1 MRDGVRE
8 EVGLDRLN
16 KRCAHSK
23 PNFMNPRVCLLVGR
37 LVGGL
42 FSCLSVGRL

>member
-1 MRDGVRE
+1 MRVRE

-16 KRCAHSK
+16 KRYAHSK
-23 PNFMNPRVCLLVGR
+23 PNFMNLVVLVGR